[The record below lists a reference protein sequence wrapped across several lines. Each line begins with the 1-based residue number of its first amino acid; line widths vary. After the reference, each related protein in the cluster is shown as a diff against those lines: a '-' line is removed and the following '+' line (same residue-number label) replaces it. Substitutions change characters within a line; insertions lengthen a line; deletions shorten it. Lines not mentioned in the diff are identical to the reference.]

1 VHRSSQ
7 QNDRAVGV
15 LVGQA
20 AGDALGVPY
29 EFGVRR

>member
-1 VHRSSQ
+1 MVRVRLDSKQ
-7 QNDRAVGV
+7 KDRAIGV

-29 EFGVRR
+29 EYG